1 MDDVVGVAAGAL
13 IPVATFLLQSTIS
26 ITPLI
31 TTLWDALKK
40 LDDLSSSTH
49 SIMNLV
55 SIMATPLGILFSD
68 QWYCQAKEVFFSYHD
83 LRPILDKYLLL
94 CLLRGW
100 PKK

>member
-13 IPVATFLLQSTIS
+13 IPVAPFLLQSTIS
-26 ITPLI
+26 ITPLM

-55 SIMATPLGILFSD
+55 SIMATPLGILFSN
-68 QWYCQAKEVFFSYHD
+68 QWYCQAKSVFFPYHNF
-83 LRPILDKYLLL
+83 
-94 CLLRGW
+94 RGHT
-100 PKK
+100 